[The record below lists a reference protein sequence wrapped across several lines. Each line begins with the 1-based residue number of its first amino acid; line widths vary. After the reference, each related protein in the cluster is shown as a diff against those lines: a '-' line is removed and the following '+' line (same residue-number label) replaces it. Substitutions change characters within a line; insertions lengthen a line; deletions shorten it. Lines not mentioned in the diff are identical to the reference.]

1 MSKPNGVVAAFM
13 LLLFLTSVVSPKL
26 VVFGSSA
33 HDDEDHEH
41 GFKRPD
47 PLRFKYYSG
56 GYNVTNKHYW
66 ASAAFTGVH
75 GYAIAAIWALSGLGF
90 GLFVRLKSPGSGF
103 FSDSDCCY
111 VVMFLLV
118 ILFTVFTIVATG
130 FVLKQNQSSLQR
142 TNKLKNTI
150 LEAGQEMC
158 STIQRVINNMT
169 LMQSQ
174 LLKYDKQTSLLLN
187 VTIRRLGNESQT
199 IQNFVHKNGHSIENG
214 VHASQASHV
223 VILSINLISVVA
235 AIVLLLL
242 HWHHGFITIIILCWI
257 LTTLCWVLTGFDFF
271 LHNFADDTCSAFE
284 DFEQNPQNNSLSVIL
299 PCMNSTH
306 SDEVLSNIGYIIH
319 KFISEINKNIE
330 RVYLSF
336 GLHQQDDG
344 LFGSGKICD
353 PFSAANYTYVPEKCS
368 KNDIQ
373 IGELPNVLSGFTCYG
388 ENSIKNCR
396 RQGKFIPQN
405 AYDKARAYSESVQG
419 MLDIYPDLQSLTN
432 CTIVKTTFSEVAV
445 NQCTSFKF
453 SIRLLWS
460 WMLSLSIFM
469 VALVISW
476 VARAWQDKGRQFS
489 RCSIIPN
496 PPDRL

>member
-235 AIVLLLL
+235 AI
-242 HWHHGFITIIILCWI
+242 
-257 LTTLCWVLTGFDFF
+257 
-271 LHNFADDTCSAFE
+271 DDTCSAFE

>member
-169 LMQSQ
+169 LIQSQ

-235 AIVLLLL
+235 AI
-242 HWHHGFITIIILCWI
+242 
-257 LTTLCWVLTGFDFF
+257 GFDFF
-271 LHNFADDTCSAFE
+271 LHNFAEDTCSAFE

-319 KFISEINKNIE
+319 KFISEINKTID

-336 GLHQQDDG
+336 GLHQQVDG

-353 PFSAANYTYVPEKCS
+353 PFSAGNCTYVPEKCA
-368 KNDIQ
+368 KDDIQ

-388 ENSIKNCR
+388 ENSIKNCL

-432 CTIVKTTFSEVAV
+432 CTIVKTTFAEVAV

-469 VALVISW
+469 VALIISW
-476 VARAWQDKGRQFS
+476 VARAWQDKGRHFS